1 MFHTFVSPLSVY
13 NVPVAII
20 QNSWKSLT
28 DKSRLNDAIIDYEQQ
43 EEEDDNKLEEL
54 LKELTSKTETEIESE
69 EEDQDLIPEFQQEM
83 LNYKIKLENDDPII
97 KIEPISIKNE

>member
-1 MFHTFVSPLSVY
+1 MPKALKD
-13 NVPVAII
+13 VPVAII

-28 DKSRLNDAIIDYEQQ
+28 DKSRLNDAMIDYEQQ
-43 EEEDDNKLEEL
+43 QEEDDIKLEEL
-54 LKELTSKTETEIESE
+54 LKELTSKTEIESE

-97 KIEPISIKNE
+97 KIEPISIKK

>member
-1 MFHTFVSPLSVY
+1 MFHMFVSPLSVY

-28 DKSRLNDAIIDYEQQ
+28 DKSRLNDAMIDYEQQ
-43 EEEDDNKLEEL
+43 KEEDDNKLEEL
-54 LKELTSKTETEIESE
+54 LKELTSKTEIESE

-83 LNYKIKLENDDPII
+83 LNYKIKLENEDAIL
-97 KIEPISIKNE
+97 N